1 MKGILYM
8 SMKKTFMFGVVAA
21 GLVTLS
27 ATACVPASPKS
38 SEAEIEPRITL
49 TFPKDQKG
57 PEWEEKER
65 EYNLE
70 HSNGYTPVGTP
81 TPESPSVSS
90 DTANDIE
97 EIKGTGDDT
106 DITQKIIYDITYTV
120 TEIPLSDLDQYKVKR
135 VVDGDTFVISLNGS
149 DTKVRLIGVDTPESV
164 ASDEY
169 LEKTGKE
176 NSEAGKTA
184 SDYTK
189 SLIDGKTVYLEYDAS
204 TEDKYGRLLA
214 YCYLSDGRML
224 QEILLSEGYAN
235 LMTVQPNVKYVERLT
250 AAAALSH
257 EE

>member
-1 MKGILYM
+1 MDKKKIYVFGI
-8 SMKKTFMFGVVAA
+8 VAA
-21 GLVTLS
+21 GLIIAST
-27 ATACVPASPKS
+27 TACVPVSSRS

-70 HSNGYTPVGTP
+70 HGNDSYTPV
-81 TPESPSVSS
+81 SDDSYSDVSQGKAE
-90 DTANDIE
+90 DAAN
-97 EIKGTGDDT
+97 
-106 DITQKIIYDITYTV
+106 ITQNIIYDITYTV
-120 TEIPLSDLDQYKVKR
+120 TDIPLTELDSYTVKR

-176 NSEAGKTA
+176 NSEAGKEA

-189 SLIDGKTVYLEYDAS
+189 SLIEGETVYLEYDAS

-235 LMTVQPNVKYVERLT
+235 LMTIQPNVKYVERLT
-250 AAAALSH
+250 AAAALGH
-257 EE
+257 E